1 MHWIIWLVLFV
12 AFAFVELNTV
22 QMVSIW
28 FALGC
33 IGAGVVSVI
42 TESQNFTYELIAFAV
57 TTALALIITR
67 PFVKKVTHT
76 EPTPTNADA
85 LPGQTAIVTEE
96 INNVKATGAV
106 TVKGAVWT
114 ARTETDT
121 ADTIPINSVVEII
134 KIDGVKLIVKAK

>member
-12 AFAFVELNTV
+12 VFVAVELNTA

-28 FALGC
+28 FSIGC

-42 TESQNFTYELIAFAV
+42 TESQNLTYELIAFAA
-57 TTALALIITR
+57 TTTVALILTR
-67 PFVKKVTHT
+67 PFVKKVTRT

-85 LPGQTAIVTEE
+85 LPGQTAVVTEE
-96 INNVKATGAV
+96 IDNINAKGTV

-114 ARTETDT
+114 ARTESDVTDI
-121 ADTIPINSVVEII
+121 IPEGSVVEIVR
-134 KIDGVKLIVKAK
+134 IDGVKLIVKAK

>member
-12 AFAFVELNTV
+12 AFVAVELNTV

-33 IGAGVVSVI
+33 IGAGVVSVL
-42 TESQNFTYELIAFAV
+42 TESQNFTYELIAFAI
-57 TTALALIITR
+57 TTAIALIVTR

-76 EPTPTNADA
+76 DSIPTNADA

-96 INNVKATGAV
+96 INNIKATGAV
-106 TVKGAVWT
+106 TVKGAIWT
-114 ARTETDT
+114 ARTESDITDVIPV
-121 ADTIPINSVVEII
+121 DTLVEII
-134 KIDGVKLIVKAK
+134 RIDGVKLIVRAK

>member
-12 AFAFVELNTV
+12 AFVAVELNTV

-33 IGAGVVSVI
+33 IGAGIVSVI

-57 TTALALIITR
+57 TTAITLIVTR

-76 EPTPTNADA
+76 NPVPTNADA
-85 LPGQTAIVTEE
+85 LPGQTAVVTEE
-96 INNVKATGAV
+96 INNIKATGAV

-114 ARTETDT
+114 ARTENDVT
-121 ADTIPINSVVEII
+121 DTIPVDSVVEII
-134 KIDGVKLIVKAK
+134 RIDGVKLIVKAK